1 MSTAEA
7 ASERRKGAKG
17 EHTRQS
23 ILKHAL
29 ALSSRVG
36 LGGLTIGHLAEE
48 LALSKSGLFAHF
60 RSKEA
65 LQIQVLQ
72 YAAEQ
77 FVERVVRP
85 ALAAPRGEARVRAIF
100 ERWAEW
106 GMRTPLPG
114 GCVFVAAASELDD
127 QPGPVRDQLVRSQRD
142 WLDVLATAFRMG
154 IEKGDFRKD
163 ADPEQFAHD
172 LYAIMLGFHHAHR
185 LLRDPA
191 AGTRARRAFESLI
204 GSARAPKEVRR

>member
-1 MSTAEA
+1 MSTVETDA
-7 ASERRKGAKG
+7 RQPRPTKG

-29 ALSSRVG
+29 ALSSQVG
-36 LGGLTIGHLAEE
+36 LGGLTIGRLADA
-48 LALSKSGLFAHF
+48 LGLSKSGLFAHF

-65 LQIQVLQ
+65 LQVQVLQ

-85 ALAAPRGEARVRAIF
+85 ALAAPRGEPRLRAIF
-100 ERWAEW
+100 ERWADW
-106 GMRTPLPG
+106 GMRAPLPG

-142 WLDVLATAFRMG
+142 WLEVIATAFRMG
-154 IEKGDFRKD
+154 VEKGEFRKD

-191 AGTRARRAFESLI
+191 AEARARRAFESLI
-204 GSARAPKEVRR
+204 QSARVPKEAIP